1 MFVNHFWTDFF
12 FLITGGIVE
21 LNWNMFCD
29 GGKMWEKMDL
39 GSLTG
44 ATTQLCPGGAEAEL
58 GNISL
63 ERIVIFW
70 IFCCEDVFVAP
81 AFEEV
86 AR

>member
-1 MFVNHFWTDFF
+1 
-12 FLITGGIVE
+12 
-21 LNWNMFCD
+21 MFCD

-63 ERIVIFW
+63 ERIVNF
-70 IFCCEDVFVAP
+70 
-81 AFEEV
+81 
-86 AR
+86 